1 MSKLWVIPA
10 SDHSLC
16 AAPNPRLINRRN
28 PCPSLTCPNTGSTST
43 PRFLY
48 RARPR
53 FVSSLRSIL
62 SLGLS
67 PFGIRPRGHPFS
79 RSIFRCFQSLV
90 VAIRS
95 SGISGQEQAL
105 MLASLQYPASARP
118 AFGRPPSGTAPAA
131 RRSPA
136 ERRTRRESMYSALPS
151 HGHGPPCRS
160 WTVRTRR
167 PAAEGLQVHAF
178 GQVPVGAHQ
187 NPVPQTHALGD
198 GQQEEEVC
206 GAFIANRQNRLR
218 IVAGKFVSLCWT
230 VGRTTEPAL
239 DGRPLSSLMM
249 ADSGRWSA
257 PSQDHPCGRRG
268 PRAE

>member
-1 MSKLWVIPA
+1 MVPTRVSHARDRYPLRWVTRSGLRSPYPA
-10 SDHSLC
+10 PVLDDTSASMISSTSTLSASRRKSTSPSTPLLRISSSRSILSLTTVVLLSQARLCPLRMTWWSLFIQTLYSWYTTSWDSTGSDHSLC
-16 AAPNPRLINRRN
+16 AAPNPRRINRRT

-53 FVSSLRSIL
+53 FVSSSRSIL

-118 AFGRPPSGTAPAA
+118 GPKAGCQCGSGC
-131 RRSPA
+131 S
-136 ERRTRRESMYSALPS
+136 
-151 HGHGPPCRS
+151 
-160 WTVRTRR
+160 
-167 PAAEGLQVHAF
+167 
-178 GQVPVGAHQ
+178 
-187 NPVPQTHALGD
+187 
-198 GQQEEEVC
+198 
-206 GAFIANRQNRLR
+206 
-218 IVAGKFVSLCWT
+218 
-230 VGRTTEPAL
+230 
-239 DGRPLSSLMM
+239 
-249 ADSGRWSA
+249 
-257 PSQDHPCGRRG
+257 
-268 PRAE
+268 

>member
-1 MSKLWVIPA
+1 MSLSHRPVGELTNTGVGTMGLNRGRPIQFHRPLVGPQKGRLPLLVPWAWVQPQGAWPLRHSLSKLWVIPA
-10 SDHSLC
+10 RNHSLW

-95 SGISGQEQAL
+95 SGIPGQEQAL

-118 AFGRPPSGTAPAA
+118 AFGRSSMPAA
-131 RRSPA
+131 FRVCAMVWSIGSSCCTSLASWVTPTA
-136 ERRTRRESMYSALPS
+136 TMICPSLTTAWAL
-151 HGHGPPCRS
+151 
-160 WTVRTRR
+160 
-167 PAAEGLQVHAF
+167 
-178 GQVPVGAHQ
+178 
-187 NPVPQTHALGD
+187 
-198 GQQEEEVC
+198 
-206 GAFIANRQNRLR
+206 
-218 IVAGKFVSLCWT
+218 
-230 VGRTTEPAL
+230 
-239 DGRPLSSLMM
+239 
-249 ADSGRWSA
+249 
-257 PSQDHPCGRRG
+257 
-268 PRAE
+268 